1 MATAAS
7 EPGSRPRVA
16 PGSTYSEE
24 PTHSGWVTLS
34 AILVLVVGVYN
45 LIWGYAALDK
55 KELFDPHGL
64 IYSNLDFWG
73 WFFIVVG
80 ALQLLSA
87 FLLFFRRPGG
97 LVLTTMGASL
107 NLMMAFFALLSNSDW
122 ALVII
127 AFDVLILWSL
137 LAHASDFG

>member
-1 MATAAS
+1 MEVDVIET
-7 EPGSRPRVA
+7 EPR
-16 PGSTYSEE
+16 
-24 PTHSGWVTLS
+24 THSGWVTFA
-34 AILVLVVGVYN
+34 AILVLIAGGFN
-45 LIWGYAALDK
+45 IIWGYAALDK

-73 WFFIVVG
+73 VFFIVIG

-87 FLLFFRRPGG
+87 FLLFFRRPSG

-107 NLMMAFFALLSNSDW
+107 NMMMAFFSLLSNNDW

-127 AFDVLILWSL
+127 ALDVLILWSL
-137 LAHASDFG
+137 LAHSSDFA